1 MVSNVFGEEQGAL
14 FDLPSLPV
22 SEPTY
27 SSWKDV
33 PDATVVEVFE
43 VWREVHSKSRAV
55 LSPERRRAICKAIA
69 SHGRATTLDAI
80 HGCSLSDWHMGRNPS
95 GKRYNDINL
104 ILRNAEKIEGF
115 AELFGEVGSGG
126 GFLD

>member
-1 MVSNVFGEEQGAL
+1 MVSDVFGEEQGAL
-14 FDLPSLPV
+14 FELPPLPA

-27 SSWKDV
+27 VSWKDV
-33 PDATVVEVFE
+33 PDATVVEVFD

-55 LSPERRRAICKAIA
+55 LSPERRRAICKAVA
-69 SHGRATTLDAI
+69 SHGRAMTLDAI
-80 HGCSLSDWHMGRNPS
+80 HGCSLSPWHMGQNPS